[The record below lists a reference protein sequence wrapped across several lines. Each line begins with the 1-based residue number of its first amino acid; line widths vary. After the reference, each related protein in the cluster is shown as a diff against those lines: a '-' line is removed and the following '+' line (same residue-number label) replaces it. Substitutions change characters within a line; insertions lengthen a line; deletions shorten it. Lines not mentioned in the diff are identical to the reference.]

1 MSDLKLARV
10 VRLDTSD
17 DQVFPRAAPA
27 GEWAISGGFEF
38 SNWEE
43 ADLKGKSRQAFS
55 NGWLGLGGFG
65 RATFVAVSC
74 ITPGELGALEQR
86 LAQHFVTIY
95 GAPSEAAA
103 LPVAV
108 QELEQMRDLVAEHDL
123 NTLLVV
129 SRSLTSAGVREQFRA
144 IAPRDAE
151 IEQIAIHDT

>member
-1 MSDLKLARV
+1 MSDLKLARI

-17 DQVFPRAAPA
+17 DQVFSRAAPA

-43 ADLKGKSRQAFS
+43 ADLVGKSRQAFS

-65 RATFVAVSC
+65 RATFVAVSR
-74 ITPGELGALEQR
+74 ITPAELDALKQR

-95 GAPSEAAA
+95 GAPSTAAA

-108 QELEQMRDLVAEHDL
+108 QELDQMRDLVAEHDL